1 MFNLQ
6 TCDVPVNRIDFII
19 MINPN
24 LQSIVN
30 NACLVE
36 TILGTSIPITKLNP
50 TDNKCLTNTLLVA
63 THVGW
68 MMKLGNNSFGD
79 FALRLLHS

>member
-1 MFNLQ
+1 
-6 TCDVPVNRIDFII
+6 

-30 NACLVE
+30 NAYLMK
-36 TILGTSIPITKLNP
+36 TILGTFIPITELNT
-50 TDNKCLTNTLLVA
+50 TDNKCLANTLRVA
-63 THVGW
+63 TRIGW

-79 FALRLLHS
+79 FALGLLHGCLNM